1 MRVIEF
7 PIHICTLAEYRAMK
21 TTVDLPDE
29 LLRQANT
36 EAARRGLG
44 LADLLADALRRVLP
58 PAQRLDSGPAAT
70 QPEAVVVDLSALMAD
85 GEGIIDSG
93 VDDLASHPRHMEGFG
108 RDALGYR

>member
-1 MRVIEF
+1 
-7 PIHICTLAEYRAMK
+7 MK

-44 LADLLADALRRVLP
+44 LADLLIEALRRVLP
-58 PAQRLDSGPAAT
+58 PAQRLDSKQAGQRPAAV
-70 QPEAVVVDLSALMAD
+70 AADLSALMAD
-85 GEGIIDSG
+85 GMGIIDSG

-108 RDALGYR
+108 RDALGHR